1 VYGPLGDRRRF
12 GTAFADTATM
22 QRRDCLDVRSRRE
35 VRLVPCDGR
44 YDEQVLGFTR
54 LGRDVTLAEARTASD
69 AACARKVPPRDYGFD
84 PSVHEAGSWTSEG
97 PWKSGTHVVV
107 CTVRRQNG
115 GTMEG
120 AE

>member
-1 VYGPLGDRRRF
+1 
-12 GTAFADTATM
+12 M

-35 VRLVPCDGR
+35 ARLVSCDGR

-54 LGRDVTLAEARTASD
+54 LGEDVTLAEARTESD
-69 AACARKVPPRDYGFD
+69 TACAREVPPRDYGFD

-120 AE
+120 AEP